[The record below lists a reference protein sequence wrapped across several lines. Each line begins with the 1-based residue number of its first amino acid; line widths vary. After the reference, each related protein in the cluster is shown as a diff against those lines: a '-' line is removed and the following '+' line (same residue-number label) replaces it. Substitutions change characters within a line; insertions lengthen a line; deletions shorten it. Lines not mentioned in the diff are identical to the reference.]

1 MTISLKEKARANRLA
16 ALNAV
21 RIKKAENVTKVE
33 VLRRDFPVNKVC
45 EPIFSSCRV
54 AADSNIFA
62 AA

>member
-1 MTISLKEKARANRLA
+1 MTITLQEKARANRLA

-21 RIKKAENVTKVE
+21 RSRKAENMTKVE
-33 VLRRDFPVNKVC
+33 VLRRDFPINKVC

-54 AADSNIFA
+54 AITADFNA